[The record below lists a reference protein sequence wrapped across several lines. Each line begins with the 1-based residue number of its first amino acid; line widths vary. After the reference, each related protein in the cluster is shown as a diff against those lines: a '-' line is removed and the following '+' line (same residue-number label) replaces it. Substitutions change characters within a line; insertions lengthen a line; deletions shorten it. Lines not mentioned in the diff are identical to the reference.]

1 MSPFETC
8 CARLV
13 DQNAAC
19 GSSLPLFEVAMEPDS
34 VRRFGFGVD
43 SAAAGVDCPP
53 HCSLDRHARDPLVEK
68 LATRVERFFAVS
80 T

>member
-1 MSPFETC
+1 MHSVGEFRGT
-8 CARLV
+8 RYTISSQKLILKQ
-13 DQNAAC
+13 QNY
-19 GSSLPLFEVAMEPDS
+19 SQNK
-34 VRRFGFGVD
+34 RFGFGVD

-53 HCSLDRHARDPLVEK
+53 HCSLDRHARDPLVEE